1 MDSPATQT
9 LFCAL
14 AIVPEAQAEHS
25 ALAPPAEKVLPV
37 QLVHVPF
44 DRPWPA
50 VQPADSKGRAGR
62 LRLWHD
68 GCLGSPRMDSVNS
81 VASAAGLL

>member
-25 ALAPPAEKVLPV
+25 ALAPPAEKVLSV
-37 QLVHVPF
+37 QLVQVPF

-50 VQPADSKGRAGR
+50 VQPADSKGRG
-62 LRLWHD
+62 
-68 GCLGSPRMDSVNS
+68 GSAELACQLQEP
-81 VASAAGLL
+81 